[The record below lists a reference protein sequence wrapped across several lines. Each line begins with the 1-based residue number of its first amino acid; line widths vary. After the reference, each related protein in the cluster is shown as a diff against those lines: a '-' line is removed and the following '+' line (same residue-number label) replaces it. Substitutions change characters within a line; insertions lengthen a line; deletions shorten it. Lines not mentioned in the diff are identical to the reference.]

1 MPVRNQ
7 LQKSLCF
14 LICCHFAACL
24 PLLGSSEIQTSS
36 ELKPFLSAAAQKLFF
51 LAAKSS
57 GHGKLPLAWH
67 SYSYCVFI
75 LLLKKKKESKYN
87 KLEYV
92 HCKSV
97 KLQ

>member
-36 ELKPFLSAAAQKLFF
+36 ELKPFPSAAAQKLFF
-51 LAAKSS
+51 SSSSS

-75 LLLKKKKESKYN
+75 LLLKKKSKYN

-92 HCKSV
+92 RCKTV